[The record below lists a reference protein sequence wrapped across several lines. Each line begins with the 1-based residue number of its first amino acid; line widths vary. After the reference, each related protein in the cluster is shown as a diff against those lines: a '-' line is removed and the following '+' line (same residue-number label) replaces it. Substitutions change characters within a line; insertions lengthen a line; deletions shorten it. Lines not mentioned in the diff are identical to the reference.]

1 MLIINF
7 DLRAELGIME
17 MISLFFFFFCEKVM
31 ISLSSHASW
40 SYWFCI
46 MILWFLNNLTTDN
59 NCNVSAEAKV
69 CSLWSTFKQLT
80 KHQVCLYLWW
90 QQKMLGKYSIN
101 TYIHV
106 VCLFFLDSLLM
117 HIFGKKEKKWCDVKH
132 RVTLNLISLLCPQ
145 YIPCWETF
153 AYRQLIFVNA
163 LLKTLDLS
171 DIQLVVFT
179 IQRWG

>member
-17 MISLFFFFFCEKVM
+17 MISLFFFFFEKVM

-40 SYWFCI
+40 SYWFSI
-46 MILWFLNNLTTDN
+46 MILWFLNNLTTNN

-80 KHQVCLYLWW
+80 KHQVCLYLWL

-117 HIFGKKEKKWCDVKH
+117 HIFGKKRKRNDVTFKH
-132 RVTLNLISLLCPQ
+132 RVTLNLLYLFFAPNTSLVEECLP
-145 YIPCWETF
+145 TD
-153 AYRQLIFVNA
+153 N
-163 LLKTLDLS
+163 
-171 DIQLVVFT
+171 
-179 IQRWG
+179 